1 MTAPSDGPPTAR
13 TMLPQDSWLCLFV
26 CCRACFHQA
35 PADLQA
41 IIDAGQGY
49 RPVKDLKFRCAK
61 CGSRRT
67 NAVMVSRDVQPTP
80 TPAPG
85 RPATYEGSDPIKA
98 SASSEKTADTSF
110 AKGLGASR

>member
-35 PADLQA
+35 PANLQA
-41 IIDAGQGY
+41 IIDAGQGD

-67 NAVMVSRDVQPTP
+67 DAVMMSRDALAVQPCATALPMATEPGAWP
-80 TPAPG
+80 TVD
-85 RPATYEGSDPIKA
+85 RQ
-98 SASSEKTADTSF
+98 
-110 AKGLGASR
+110 